1 MPYPRHAGEHQPE
14 AMRMRYPSGAAG
26 KHRQAGGAP
35 DRWFNVWH
43 PTTLA
48 AGGADR
54 DTDGG
59 PRRAWHRARYC
70 FHDSL

>member
-1 MPYPRHAGEHQPE
+1 
-14 AMRMRYPSGAAG
+14 MRMRYPSAAAG
-26 KHRQAGGAP
+26 KRRRAGGTA
-35 DRWFNVWH
+35 DHWFTMQH

-48 AGGADR
+48 VPSMDR

-59 PRRAWHRARYC
+59 PRRARSSARYC